1 MNHSMPGIMWAL
13 VRQQIQVEAIM
24 SALSI
29 QQPSL
34 PKEIMNQLEGLRTSG
49 RVKEIIAEVYEQVH
63 EAADGAWLKRHGISD
78 PSAPPDLDPQA

>member
-1 MNHSMPGIMWAL
+1 MPGIMWAL

-24 SALSI
+24 SALAV

-34 PKEIMNQLEGLRTSG
+34 SQQIMTQLEGLRTSG
-49 RVKEIIAEVYEQVH
+49 RVKEIIAEIYEQVN

-78 PSAPPDLDPQA
+78 PSSPPDIDHGHDAV

>member
-1 MNHSMPGIMWAL
+1 MNHTMPGIMWAL

-24 SALSI
+24 SALAI

-34 PKEIMNQLEGLRTSG
+34 PKDIMAQLEALRTSG
-49 RVKEIIAEVYEQVH
+49 RVKEIIAEVYEQVN

-78 PSAPPDLDPQA
+78 PSTGK